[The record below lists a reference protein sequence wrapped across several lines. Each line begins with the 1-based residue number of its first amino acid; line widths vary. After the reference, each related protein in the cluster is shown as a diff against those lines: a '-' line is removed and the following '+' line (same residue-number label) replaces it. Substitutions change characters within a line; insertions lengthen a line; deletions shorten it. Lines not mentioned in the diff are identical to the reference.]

1 MLKVKRLILIFA
13 LLFSNLTITLFA
25 DTNQRITDIRFWQSP
40 EEAQV
45 VLDLSEP
52 PKACMKASSHP
63 SPPSLTGTEMTEA
76 SGNICSRTS
85 FTARFASSDDM
96 QSLKESI
103 ATMIFM
109 VAVV

>member
-52 PKACMKASSHP
+52 PKVSDVGRLNKIDYLCPRDETQRANISLDYAVGIRADGAALV
-63 SPPSLTGTEMTEA
+63 PPYPHRSVGFHRL
-76 SGNICSRTS
+76 R
-85 FTARFASSDDM
+85 
-96 QSLKESI
+96 
-103 ATMIFM
+103 
-109 VAVV
+109 